1 MEAFVRDLRFAL
13 RMLLSR
19 PGFTVLAVVCLAL
32 GIGASAAI
40 FSVVNGVLLKPLP
53 FPESER
59 LATYGSS
66 RGKSADI
73 GSLSAPDFVDLR
85 AGATLADLAVYNDDV
100 FSLRNN
106 DAAVQLRGARIS
118 SNAFRVL
125 GVTPLLGR
133 AFTMEEELPNR
144 GREVALSYSA
154 WQRLFNGDRKVIGR
168 QVRLD
173 ANDYTVVGVMPKGFS
188 FPIRSADIDAWVP
201 LKLAGDST
209 FAEQRGAH
217 YLTGVA
223 RLKPGV
229 SMSQAQSEM
238 QMIASRLATLYPGT
252 NHDRVAVVK
261 GLQETI
267 VSGSRSS
274 LLVLAGAVCCLLLI
288 ACANVANLMLA
299 RSSLRS
305 KEVAVRT
312 AIGASR
318 AVILRQVLTESV
330 LLAFVGGIAGLLLA
344 VWGTDLLLAIAPR
357 ALPRVQD
364 ITLDWRVASF
374 TAFVTI
380 GTGLLFGL
388 MPAIQL
394 SSSDLNG
401 TLKDGGRSVTGSGG
415 GNRTRSALVIVEV
428 ALSLV
433 LLAGAGLLS
442 ATLLRLQ
449 RVDPGFDSHN
459 VLTAETSL
467 PDVKYKTDAQQASF
481 YDLLLDKVRT
491 IPGVEG
497 VAGVSVLPMS
507 GNNMIIGFALEG
519 EPRGDGVPPAHGEML
534 DIVTADFFSVMRVP
548 LKAGRLFAAQEDS
561 TTTPVII
568 VNEAFAKKYW
578 PGQNP
583 LGKRV
588 SAGYNSDT
596 LRAVIGV
603 VGDVRR
609 SALDQDPAPA
619 MYLSYH
625 QASYSGLTLV
635 VRTRDNATNVPA
647 ALTRDVAS
655 LDPDQTLG
663 KIRPMETVLESS
675 LARQRFSASLLGIFA
690 MIALALSAV
699 GIFGVM
705 TAMVTQ
711 RTRELAVRLALGA
724 HPRKVLQLVM
734 SHGASLAGMGIVI
747 GLFGAFALSRVVAGL
762 LYNVSASD
770 PVTLFG
776 VSLLLAA
783 VALLACYIPARRAT
797 RLDPI
802 ITLREE

>member
-1 MEAFVRDLRFAL
+1 MEAFVRDLRFAT
-13 RMLLSR
+13 RMLVSR

-53 FPESER
+53 YPDSDR
-59 LATYGSS
+59 LVKFGTT
-66 RGKSADI
+66 RGKVEI
-73 GSLSAPDFVDLR
+73 GSISAPDFVDLR
-85 AGATLADLAVYNDDV
+85 AGSTHADLAVFGDAS
-100 FSLRNN
+100 FSLKNN
-106 DAAVQLRGARIS
+106 DAAVQLRGAQIS
-118 SNAFRVL
+118 SNLFRVL
-125 GVTPLLGR
+125 GVAPKIGR
-133 AFTMEEELPNR
+133 SPTIEEELPKR
-144 GREVALSYSA
+144 GREVVLGYGA
-154 WQRLFNGDRKVIGR
+154 WQRLFNGDQKIVGQSI
-168 QVRLD
+168 RLD
-173 ANDYTVVGVMPKGFS
+173 ANDYTVIGVMPKGFS
-188 FPIRSADIDAWVP
+188 YPVGSVDMDAWVP
-201 LKLAGDST
+201 LTLAGDSS

-223 RLKPGV
+223 RLRPGA
-229 SMSQAQSEM
+229 SASQMQSEL
-238 QMIASRLATLYPGT
+238 QMIAARLSALYPGT
-252 NHDRVAVVK
+252 NHDRGARVK
-261 GLQETI
+261 DLQETI
-267 VSGSRSS
+267 VAGSRTS
-274 LLVLAGAVCCLLLI
+274 LLVLAGAVGCLLLI

-299 RSSLRS
+299 RSTLRS

-330 LLAFVGGIAGLLLA
+330 LLAVVGGIVGLLLA

-357 ALPRVQD
+357 ALPRVHE
-364 ITLDWRVASF
+364 IALDWRVVAF
-374 TAFVTI
+374 TTIVTI

-388 MPAIQL
+388 MPAFQL
-394 SSSDLNG
+394 SSADLNG

-415 GNRTRSALVIVEV
+415 GNRTRSALVITEV

-449 RVDPGFDSHN
+449 RVDPGFDSHE
-459 VLTAETSL
+459 VLTAEMSL
-467 PDVKYKTDAQQASF
+467 PETKYKTEAQQAAF
-481 YDLLLDKVRT
+481 YDQVLDKVRT
-491 IPGVEG
+491 IPGVISA
-497 VAGVSVLPMS
+497 AGVSVLPLS
-507 GNNMIIGFALEG
+507 GSNMVIGFALEG
-519 EPRGDGVPPAHGEML
+519 EPRGDGVPSPHGEML
-534 DIVTADFFSVMRVP
+534 DVVTTDFFAVMKIP
-548 LKAGRLFAAQEDS
+548 LKTGRYFTQADDS
-561 TTTPVII
+561 VAPPVII
-568 VNEAFAKKYW
+568 VNEAFARKYW

-588 SAGYNSDT
+588 SAGYNSDS
-596 LRAVIGV
+596 LRAVVGV

-609 SALDQDPAPA
+609 LELSADAAPA
-619 MYLSYH
+619 MYLSEH
-625 QASYSGLTLV
+625 QASYPGLTLL
-635 VRTRDNATNVPA
+635 VRTRGNATNVPA
-647 ALTRDVAS
+647 ALERTLVS
-655 LDPDQTLG
+655 LDPDQSLG
-663 KIRPMETVLESS
+663 PIRSMETVLERS
-675 LARQRFSASLLGIFA
+675 LAQQRFSASLLGIFA
-690 MIALALSAV
+690 MMALALSAV

-734 SHGASLAGMGIVI
+734 SHGATLAGIGIVV

-762 LYNVSASD
+762 LYDVRPSD
-770 PVTLFG
+770 PVNLIG

>member
-1 MEAFVRDLRFAL
+1 VEAFVRDLRFAA

-53 FPESER
+53 FPHSEQ
-59 LATYGSS
+59 LFSYGTS
-66 RGKSADI
+66 RGKI
-73 GSLSAPDFVDLR
+73 ERGPLSAPDFVDLR
-85 AGATLADLAVYNDDV
+85 SQSTRADLAV
-100 FSLRNN
+100 FSEQSYTLRNN
-106 DAAVQLRGARIS
+106 ESAVQLSGAGIS
-118 SNAFRVL
+118 SNLFRVL

-133 AFTMEEELPNR
+133 GPSLEEELPKR
-144 GREVALSYSA
+144 GTVVVISYGA
-154 WQRLFNGDRKVIGR
+154 WQRLFNGDPKIIDR
-168 QVRLD
+168 QVRID
-173 ANDYTVVGVMPKGFS
+173 ARDYTVIGVMPKGFS
-188 FPIRSADIDAWVP
+188 YPIENSGDADAWVP
-201 LKLAGDST
+201 LTLAGDST
-209 FAEQRGAH
+209 FADERGSH
-217 YLTGVA
+217 YLRGVG

-229 SMSQAQSEM
+229 SLALAGSELRALSM
-238 QMIASRLATLYPGT
+238 RLAEQYPGT
-252 NHDRVAVVK
+252 NRDRLANVK
-261 GLQETI
+261 DLQESI
-267 VSGSRSS
+267 VTGSRSS
-274 LLVLAGAVCCLLLI
+274 LLLLAGAVCCLLLI

-299 RSSLRS
+299 RATLRS

-318 AVILRQVLTESV
+318 LVILRQVLTESV
-330 LLAFVGGIAGLLLA
+330 LLAAVGGIAGLLLA
-344 VWGTDLLLAIAPR
+344 VWGTDLLLRLAPS
-357 ALPRVQD
+357 ALPRVHD
-364 ITLDWRVASF
+364 ITLDWRVLAF
-374 TAFVTI
+374 TTVLTI
-380 GTGLLFGL
+380 GTGLLFGF

-401 TLKDGGRSVTGSGG
+401 TLKEGGRSVTGAGG
-415 GNRTRSALVIVEV
+415 GNRTRSMLVITEV
-428 ALSLV
+428 ALSLI

-449 RVDPGFDSHN
+449 KVDPGFDSTN

-467 PDVKYKTDAQQASF
+467 PDSKYKTDAQQTAF
-481 YDLLLDKVRT
+481 YDLVLEKVRA
-491 IPGVEG
+491 IPGVID
-497 VAGVSVLPMS
+497 VAGVSILPLS
-507 GNNMIIGFALEG
+507 GNTMMISLALEG
-519 EPRGDGVPPAHGEML
+519 EPRGKGIPTLHGEML
-534 DIVTADFFSVMRVP
+534 DVVTPNFFSVMKIP

-561 TTTPVII
+561 TPLVVL
-568 VNEAFAKKYW
+568 VNEALARKYW
-578 PGQNP
+578 PGQSAV
-583 LGKRV
+583 GKRISV
-588 SAGYNSDT
+588 GYNSDS
-596 LRAVIGV
+596 LREVVGV
-603 VGDVRR
+603 VGDVHRA
-609 SALDQDPAPA
+609 ALNEEPAPA
-619 MYLSYH
+619 IYLPHH
-625 QASYSGLTLV
+625 QAAYPALTLL

-647 ALTRDVAS
+647 ALVRQLAA

-663 KIRPMETVLESS
+663 NIRPMRTVLASS

-724 HPRKVLQLVM
+724 HPRKVLQLVL
-734 SHGASLAGMGIVI
+734 SHGATLAGIGIAI
-747 GLFGAFALSRVVAGL
+747 GLFGAFALSRVVAGM
-762 LYNVSASD
+762 LYNVAATD
-770 PVTLFG
+770 PLTLLS

>member
-1 MEAFVRDLRFAL
+1 MEAFVRDLKFAA
-13 RMLLSR
+13 RMLVSR

-53 FPESER
+53 FPDSER
-59 LATYGSS
+59 LVMFGSS
-66 RGKSADI
+66 RAKSTEI
-73 GSLSAPDFVDLR
+73 GSVSGPDFVDMR
-85 AGATLADLAVYNDDV
+85 AGASHAELAAYNDDA
-100 FSLRNN
+100 FSFRNN
-106 DAAVQLRGARIS
+106 DATVQLRGSRVS
-118 SNAFRVL
+118 SNLFHVL
-125 GVTPLLGR
+125 GVAPLMGR
-133 AFTMEEELPNR
+133 APTIEEELPGR
-144 GREVALSYSA
+144 GQEVLLSYGA
-154 WQRLFNGDRKVIGR
+154 WQRLFNGDPKVIGR

-173 ANDYTVVGVMPKGFS
+173 AHDYTLIGVMPQGFS
-188 FPIRSADIDAWVP
+188 YPIRSMDIDAWVP

-223 RLKPGV
+223 RLKAGT
-229 SMSQAQSEM
+229 SISQAQSEL
-238 QMIASRLATLYPGT
+238 QMIGARLATLYPGT

-261 GLQETI
+261 GLQEAI

-274 LLVLAGAVCCLLLI
+274 LLLLAGAVCCLLLI

-305 KEVAVRT
+305 KEVAVRS

-330 LLAFVGGIAGLLLA
+330 LLAIVGGIAGLFMA
-344 VWGTDLLLAIAPR
+344 VWGTDLLLSIAPR
-357 ALPRVQD
+357 ALPRVHD
-364 ITLDWRVASF
+364 IALDWRVVTF
-374 TAFVTI
+374 TTIVTI

-394 SSSDLNG
+394 SSADLGG
-401 TLKDGGRSVTGSGG
+401 TLKEGGRSVTGSGS
-415 GNRTRSALVIVEV
+415 GNRTRSALVIAEV

-467 PDVKYKTDAQQASF
+467 PEVKYKTDGQQAAF
-481 YDLLLDKVRT
+481 YDLVLDKVRT
-491 IPGVEG
+491 IPGVERA
-497 VAGVSVLPMS
+497 AGVSILPLD
-507 GNNMIIGFALEG
+507 GNNMVIGFSLEG
-519 EPRGDGVPPAHGEML
+519 EPRGEEVPPQHGEML
-534 DIVTADFFSVMRVP
+534 DIVTTDFFSVMKVP
-548 LKAGRLFAAQEDS
+548 LKAGRLFTAQDDS
-561 TTTPVII
+561 TTQPVII

-596 LRAVIGV
+596 LRSVIGV
-603 VGDVRR
+603 VGDVHRY
-609 SALDQDPAPA
+609 ALDKEAAPA

-625 QASYSGLTLV
+625 QASYSSLTLLL
-635 VRTRDNATNVPA
+635 RTRDNATNVPA
-647 ALTRDVAS
+647 ALNRDLTS
-655 LDPDQTLG
+655 LDPDQTFG
-663 KIRPMETVLESS
+663 RIRPMETVIAGS

-734 SHGASLAGMGIVI
+734 SHGATLAGIGIVI

-762 LYNVSASD
+762 LYNVGASD
-770 PVTLFG
+770 PVTLLG

>member
-1 MEAFVRDLRFAL
+1 MESFVRDLRFAV
-13 RMLLSR
+13 RMLISR

-40 FSVVNGVLLKPLP
+40 FTVVNGVLLKQLT
-53 FPESER
+53 FPEANK
-59 LATYGSS
+59 LVAYGSA
-66 RGKSADI
+66 RGKREISA
-73 GSLSAPDFVDLR
+73 LSAPDFVDLR
-85 AGATLADLAVYNDDV
+85 AGVKHAELAVYTDDY
-100 FSLRNN
+100 FSLRNG
-106 DAAVQLRGARIS
+106 DAAVQLRGARVS
-118 SNAFRVL
+118 SNIFHVL
-125 GVTPLLGR
+125 GVAPMLGR
-133 AFTMEEELPNR
+133 APSMDEELPKQ
-144 GREVALSYSA
+144 GQVVVLSYGA
-154 WQRLFNGDRKVIGR
+154 WQHTFNGDRKLIGR
-168 QVRLD
+168 QIRLD
-173 ANDYTVVGVMPKGFS
+173 AKDYTVIGIMPEGFS
-188 FPIRSADIDAWVP
+188 FPVRAVDVDAWVP
-201 LKLAGDST
+201 LTLAGDSS

-223 RLKPGV
+223 RLKGDAT
-229 SMSQAQSEM
+229 SSQLESELHS
-238 QMIASRLATLYPGT
+238 ITTRLGTLYPAMAS
-252 NHDRVAVVK
+252 NRFASVK
-261 GLQETI
+261 DLLETI
-267 VSGSRSS
+267 VQGSRSS

-318 AVILRQVLTESV
+318 SVILRQVLTESV
-330 LLAFVGGIAGLLLA
+330 LLAIVGGIAGLLVA

-357 ALPRVQD
+357 AVPRVQD
-364 ITLDWRVASF
+364 ITLDWHVVLF
-374 TAFVTI
+374 TTVVTV
-380 GTGLLFGL
+380 GTGLLFGA

-394 SSSDLNG
+394 STGDLNG
-401 TLKDGGRSVTGSGG
+401 TLKDGGRSVTGSAG
-415 GNRTRSALVIVEV
+415 GNHTRSALVIAEV

-442 ATLLRLQ
+442 ATLLRLSK
-449 RVDPGFDSHN
+449 VNPGFDPHSM
-459 VLTAETSL
+459 LTAETSL
-467 PDVKYKTDAQQASF
+467 PDVKYKTDAQQAAF
-481 YDLLLDKVRT
+481 YDLLLDKVRA
-491 IPGVEG
+491 IPGVLG
-497 VAGVSVLPMS
+497 VAGVSVLPLS
-507 GNNMIIGFALEG
+507 GNNMSIGFSLEG
-519 EPRGDGVPPAHGEML
+519 EPRGEGVAPQHGEML
-534 DIVTADFFSVMRVP
+534 DVVTTDFFSVMKIP
-548 LKAGRLFAAQEDS
+548 LKSGRLFTAQDDSAA
-561 TTTPVII
+561 TPVII
-568 VNEAFAKKYW
+568 INEAFAKKYY

-583 LGKRV
+583 LGKRI

-603 VGDVRR
+603 VGDVHRQ
-609 SALDQDPAPA
+609 ALDKDAAPA
-619 MYLSYH
+619 MYLAYH
-625 QASYSGLTLV
+625 QASYPGMTLL
-635 VRTRDNATNVPA
+635 VRTREGAANVPA
-647 ALTRDVAS
+647 ALRGALAS

-663 KIRPMETVLESS
+663 RILPMETVLSTS
-675 LARQRFSASLLGIFA
+675 LSRQRFSASLLGIFA
-690 MIALALSAV
+690 MVALALSAV

-734 SHGASLAGMGIVI
+734 SHGAWLAGIGIVI

-762 LYNVSASD
+762 LYDVKSSD
-770 PVTLFG
+770 PVTLVS

>member
-1 MEAFVRDLRFAL
+1 VEAFVRDLRFAA

-53 FPESER
+53 FPDAER
-59 LATYGSS
+59 LFSYGTS
-66 RGKSADI
+66 RGKI
-73 GSLSAPDFVDLR
+73 ERGPLSAPDFVDLR
-85 AGATLADLAVYNDDV
+85 SQSTRADLAV
-100 FSLRNN
+100 FSEQSYTLRNN
-106 DAAVQLRGARIS
+106 ESAVQLSGAGIS
-118 SNAFRVL
+118 SNLFRVL

-133 AFTMEEELPNR
+133 GPSLEEELPKR
-144 GREVALSYSA
+144 GTVVVISYGA
-154 WQRLFNGDRKVIGR
+154 WQRLFNGDPKIIDR
-168 QVRLD
+168 QVRID
-173 ANDYTVVGVMPKGFS
+173 ARDYTVIGVMPKGFS
-188 FPIRSADIDAWVP
+188 YPIENSGDADAWVP
-201 LKLAGDST
+201 LTLAGDST
-209 FAEQRGAH
+209 FADERGSH
-217 YLTGVA
+217 YLRGVG

-229 SMSQAQSEM
+229 SLALAGSELRALSM
-238 QMIASRLATLYPGT
+238 RLAEQYPGT
-252 NHDRVAVVK
+252 NRDRLANVK
-261 GLQETI
+261 DLQESI
-267 VSGSRSS
+267 VTGSRSS
-274 LLVLAGAVCCLLLI
+274 LLLLAGAVCCLLLI

-299 RSSLRS
+299 RATLRS

-318 AVILRQVLTESV
+318 LVILRQVLTESV
-330 LLAFVGGIAGLLLA
+330 LLAAVGGIAGLLLA
-344 VWGTDLLLAIAPR
+344 VWGTDLLLRLAPS
-357 ALPRVQD
+357 ALPRVHD
-364 ITLDWRVASF
+364 ITLDWRVLAF
-374 TAFVTI
+374 TTVITI
-380 GTGLLFGL
+380 GTGLLFGF

-401 TLKDGGRSVTGSGG
+401 TLKEGGRSVTGAGG
-415 GNRTRSALVIVEV
+415 GNRTRSMLVITEV
-428 ALSLV
+428 ALSLI

-449 RVDPGFDSHN
+449 KVDPGFDSTN

-467 PDVKYKTDAQQASF
+467 PDSKYKTDAQQTAF
-481 YDLLLDKVRT
+481 YDLVLEKVRA
-491 IPGVEG
+491 IPGVID
-497 VAGVSVLPMS
+497 VAGVSILPLS
-507 GNNMIIGFALEG
+507 GNTMMISLALEG
-519 EPRGDGVPPAHGEML
+519 EPRGKGIPTLHGEML
-534 DIVTADFFSVMRVP
+534 DVVTPNFFSVMKIP

-561 TTTPVII
+561 TPLVVL
-568 VNEAFAKKYW
+568 VNEALARKYW
-578 PGQNP
+578 PGQSAV
-583 LGKRV
+583 GKRISV
-588 SAGYNSDT
+588 GYNSDS
-596 LRAVIGV
+596 LREVVGV
-603 VGDVRR
+603 VGDVHRA
-609 SALDQDPAPA
+609 ALNEEPAPA
-619 MYLSYH
+619 IYLPHH
-625 QASYSGLTLV
+625 QAAYPALTLL

-647 ALTRDVAS
+647 ALVRQLAA

-663 KIRPMETVLESS
+663 NIRPMRTVLASS

-724 HPRKVLQLVM
+724 HPRKVLQLVL
-734 SHGASLAGMGIVI
+734 SHGATLAGIGIAI
-747 GLFGAFALSRVVAGL
+747 GLFGAFALSRVVAGM
-762 LYNVSASD
+762 LYNVAATD
-770 PVTLFG
+770 PLTLLS

>member
-1 MEAFVRDLRFAL
+1 MEAFVRDLRFAM
-13 RMLLSR
+13 RMLVSR
-19 PGFTVLAVVCLAL
+19 PGFTVIAVVCLAL

-53 FPESER
+53 FPESEK
-59 LATYGSS
+59 LVTFGSN
-66 RGKSADI
+66 RGKSAEI

-85 AGATLADLAVYNDDV
+85 VGATHADLAVYNDDV

-118 SNAFRVL
+118 SNLFRVL
-125 GVTPLLGR
+125 GVAPLLGR
-133 AFTMEEELPNR
+133 SPAIEEELPKR
-144 GREVALSYSA
+144 GQEVVLSYSA
-154 WQRLFNGDRKVIGR
+154 WQRLFNSDRKVIGR

-188 FPIRSADIDAWVP
+188 FPIRSVQIDAWVP
-201 LKLAGDST
+201 LTLSGDST
-209 FAEQRGAH
+209 FAQQRGAH

-223 RLKPGV
+223 RLKPGA
-229 SMSQAQSEM
+229 SMSQAQSEL
-238 QMIASRLATLYPGT
+238 QMIASHLAVLYPGSD
-252 NHDRVAVVK
+252 HDRVAVVK
-261 GLQETI
+261 GLQEAI

-274 LLVLAGAVCCLLLI
+274 LLLLAGAVCCLLLI

-299 RSSLRS
+299 RSTLRS

-364 ITLDWRVASF
+364 ITLDWRVVTF

-394 SSSDLNG
+394 STADLNG

-415 GNRTRSALVIVEV
+415 GNRTRSALVIAEV

-442 ATLLRLQ
+442 ATLMRLQ

-467 PDVKYKTDAQQASF
+467 PDAKYKTDAQQASF
-481 YDLLLDKVRT
+481 YDLVLDKVRM

-497 VAGVSVLPMS
+497 VAGVSILPLNGS
-507 GNNMIIGFALEG
+507 NMMIGFALEG
-519 EPRGDGVPPAHGEML
+519 EPRGEGVPPAHGEML
-534 DIVTADFFSVMRVP
+534 DIVTTDFFSVMKVP
-548 LKAGRLFAAQEDS
+548 LKAGRVFTAQDD
-561 TTTPVII
+561 TTAPPVII

-596 LRAVIGV
+596 LRTVIGV

-609 SALDQDPAPA
+609 YALDQEAAPA
-619 MYLSYH
+619 MYLSHH
-625 QASYSGLTLV
+625 QASYAALTLLL
-635 VRTRDNATNVPA
+635 RTRDNATNVPA
-647 ALTRDVAS
+647 ALTRELGA

-734 SHGASLAGMGIVI
+734 SHGATLAGIGIAI

-762 LYNVSASD
+762 LYNVGASD
-770 PVTLFG
+770 PFTLFS

>member
-1 MEAFVRDLRFAL
+1 VEAFVRDLRFAA

-53 FPESER
+53 FPDAER
-59 LATYGSS
+59 LFSYGTS
-66 RGKSADI
+66 RGKI
-73 GSLSAPDFVDLR
+73 ERGPLSAPDFVDLR
-85 AGATLADLAVYNDDV
+85 SQSTRADLAV
-100 FSLRNN
+100 FSEQSYTLRNN
-106 DAAVQLRGARIS
+106 ESAVQLSGAGIS
-118 SNAFRVL
+118 SNLFRVL

-133 AFTMEEELPNR
+133 GPSLEEELPKR
-144 GREVALSYSA
+144 GTVVVISYGA
-154 WQRLFNGDRKVIGR
+154 WQRLFNGDPKIIDR
-168 QVRLD
+168 QVRID
-173 ANDYTVVGVMPKGFS
+173 ARDYTVIGVMPKGFS
-188 FPIRSADIDAWVP
+188 YPIENSGDADAWVP
-201 LKLAGDST
+201 LTLAGDST
-209 FAEQRGAH
+209 FADERGSH
-217 YLTGVA
+217 YLRGVG

-229 SMSQAQSEM
+229 SLALAGSELRALSM
-238 QMIASRLATLYPGT
+238 RLAEQYPGT
-252 NHDRVAVVK
+252 NRDRLANVK
-261 GLQETI
+261 DLQESI
-267 VSGSRSS
+267 VTGSRSS
-274 LLVLAGAVCCLLLI
+274 LLLLAGAVCCLLLI

-299 RSSLRS
+299 RATLRS

-318 AVILRQVLTESV
+318 LVILRQVLTESV
-330 LLAFVGGIAGLLLA
+330 LLAAVGGIAGLLLA
-344 VWGTDLLLAIAPR
+344 VWGTDLLLRLAPS
-357 ALPRVQD
+357 ALPRVHD
-364 ITLDWRVASF
+364 ITLDWRVLAF
-374 TAFVTI
+374 TTVLTI
-380 GTGLLFGL
+380 GTGLLFGF

-401 TLKDGGRSVTGSGG
+401 TLKEGGRSVTGAGG
-415 GNRTRSALVIVEV
+415 GNRTRSMLVITEV
-428 ALSLV
+428 ALSLI

-449 RVDPGFDSHN
+449 KVDPGFDSTN

-467 PDVKYKTDAQQASF
+467 PDSKYKTDAQQTAF
-481 YDLLLDKVRT
+481 YDLVLEKVRA
-491 IPGVEG
+491 IPGVID
-497 VAGVSVLPMS
+497 VAGVSILPLS
-507 GNNMIIGFALEG
+507 GNTMMISLALEG
-519 EPRGDGVPPAHGEML
+519 EPRGKGIPTLHGEML
-534 DIVTADFFSVMRVP
+534 DVVTPNFFSVMKIP

-561 TTTPVII
+561 TPLVVL
-568 VNEAFAKKYW
+568 VNEALARKYW
-578 PGQNP
+578 PGQSAV
-583 LGKRV
+583 GKRISV
-588 SAGYNSDT
+588 GYNSDS
-596 LRAVIGV
+596 LREVVGV
-603 VGDVRR
+603 VGDVHRA
-609 SALDQDPAPA
+609 ALNEEPAPA
-619 MYLSYH
+619 IYLPHH
-625 QASYSGLTLV
+625 QAAYPALTLL

-647 ALTRDVAS
+647 ALVRQLAA

-663 KIRPMETVLESS
+663 NIRPMRTVLASS

-724 HPRKVLQLVM
+724 HPRKVLQLVL
-734 SHGASLAGMGIVI
+734 SHGATLAGIGIAI
-747 GLFGAFALSRVVAGL
+747 GLFGAFALSRVVAGM
-762 LYNVSASD
+762 LYNVAATD
-770 PVTLFG
+770 PLTLLS